1 MLGRLGFP
9 ELVIIVFIII
19 MIFGANRLPEIGRG
33 IGKGIRNFKDASRE
47 GAKRHIHPAAVVGA
61 QERAI
66 LLVRGAY
73 RPPERRARGHE
84 AGAPHPAGLLRRLSR
99 QGGGG
104 NPGAG
109 PALPL
114 R

>member
-1 MLGRLGFP
+1 MPTSLAGSAAPPPPAAATRKNTSMNTRRSPGGSFMPNIL
-9 ELVIIVFIII
+9 
-19 MIFGANRLPEIGRG
+19 
-33 IGKGIRNFKDASRE
+33 SRE
-47 GAKRHIHPAAVVGA
+47 GAERHIRPVVGA
-61 QERAI
+61 EERAI
-66 LLVRGAY
+66 LLVRGVR
-73 RPPERRARGHE
+73 RPPERRACGHE